1 MITNDIMIS
10 ISKSVGYGAINTSF
24 KIQKT
29 RPIWRIRI
37 QKIKKIWD
45 IGK

>member
-10 ISKSVGYGAINTSF
+10 INRSVGVINTSF

-37 QKIKKIWD
+37 QKIKKIWKT
-45 IGK
+45 GKQ

>member
-10 ISKSVGYGAINTSF
+10 INRSSQIIDTSF

-37 QKIKKIWD
+37 QKIKKIWG
-45 IGK
+45 IGKQ

>member
-10 ISKSVGYGAINTSF
+10 ISKSVQTFEHSF
-24 KIQKT
+24 KIIKN

-37 QKIKKIWD
+37 QKIKKIWE
-45 IGK
+45 IGKQ